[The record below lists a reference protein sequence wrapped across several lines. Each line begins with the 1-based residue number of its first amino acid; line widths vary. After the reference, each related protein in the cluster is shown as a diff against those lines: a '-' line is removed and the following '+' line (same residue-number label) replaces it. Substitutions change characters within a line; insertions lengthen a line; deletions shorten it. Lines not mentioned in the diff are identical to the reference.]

1 MSRRTWVVS
10 KDDGATVGEI
20 VLRAGGGP
28 RAIGEGRV
36 FLGKTRVKRADEK
49 VAVGDRVEI
58 AEAKT
63 DHAKVE
69 ILFRGEGIVVIDK
82 PAGISTIPDQ
92 SNSSESAIAL
102 AAKITDSKITDLH
115 PTSRLD
121 RDVSG
126 VVIFARTKQAA
137 DALLEARARGEYVRR
152 YVAIA
157 ADVSGSD
164 VGIWDAAIGRARDPK
179 LRAAFASNETKH
191 EAKASRTPFRVVA
204 RAGNFCLLALS
215 PETGR
220 THQIRVHA
228 SHAGAPIVGD
238 RSYGGVTRIALASGK
253 IMQAAR
259 IYLHCASVKIKKSAK
274 YQTFSAP
281 IPETL
286 RELWTALGGE
296 ASAWDTAVSC
306 DVSSS
311 QL

>member
-10 KDDGATVGEI
+10 KDDGETIGAV
-20 VLRAGGGP
+20 VLKAGGGP
-28 RAIGEGRV
+28 RAIAEGRV
-36 FLGKTRVKRADEK
+36 CLGKIRVKRADEK
-49 VAVGDRVEI
+49 IAVGDRVEI
-58 AEAKT
+58 TEAKT
-63 DHAKVE
+63 DHASVE
-69 ILFRGEGIVVIDK
+69 VLFRGEGIVVIDK

-92 SNSSESAIAL
+92 SSSSESAIVL
-102 AAKITDSKITDLH
+102 TAKATDTKVGDLH

-121 RDVSG
+121 REVSG

-157 ADVSGSD
+157 ADVAD
-164 VGIWDAAIGRARDPK
+164 LDFGIWDAAIGRARDPK
-179 LRAAFASNETKH
+179 LRAAFGSKETKND
-191 EAKASRTPFRVVA
+191 AKVSRTRYCVVA
-204 RAGNFCLLALS
+204 RAGKFALLAFS

-228 SHAGAPIVGD
+228 SHSGAPLLGD
-238 RSYGGVTRIALASGK
+238 RAYGGATRVALPSGK
-253 IMQAAR
+253 IVQADR

-274 YQTFSAP
+274 FQEFSAP
-281 IPETL
+281 VPA
-286 RELWTALGGE
+286 ELLALWAALGGD
-296 ASAWDTAVSC
+296 AAAWDTAIAC